1 LVKNKNTTSPHQ
13 QHRNNSLMQ
22 KLIWIVFYVLI
33 YNCAT
38 AQVKGIADSSTNK
51 NIQIQYLHS
60 DSLVGTM
67 LEGVPYNRLLG
78 NVALEHNGTTLNC
91 DSAHLYQDK
100 NYVEAFGNVQ
110 INTASG
116 AQISSEYLKY
126 TGNNN
131 MAYLKKDVVII
142 DGNNQLQSDDVN
154 YNTITKIAKYTKG
167 ASLQSDN
174 TQLTSNEGIY
184 NGKTKDAYFKG
195 DVVVTDAKYNVDS
208 KEMKYN
214 TVTKFVTFLDE
225 STIVTENTTIQGKK
239 GTYDAAKEIGNF
251 NTRSTVSND
260 EQDITANTMHY
271 EKKTG
276 ISNAAGNVVMND
288 YKNNRKLLANKT
300 NYNEQTGYMKA
311 FGDVI
316 LYDEKEGRTM
326 FTETVEYY
334 KKSKYTVATKNVLL
348 YDSAQNSILQCN
360 QLQFNQYLHLSLATG
375 NPILRTL
382 ADKDSLFLRADSFFS
397 APANGVDTIR
407 KFVVPNVNPIDSN
420 EVVNDS
426 LHITLLGLGHVII
439 FSDSMQAICDSMSYS
454 QNDSIFKLFMK
465 PILWT
470 RANQA
475 VGDTIWLRTVNNKL
489 SQLNLLSNA
498 SMISDTKYGNMYDQI
513 YGSKIDGFIVND
525 ALDNMFVDGNAE
537 SIYFNKNDND
547 EYMGVNKSS
556 SAQMKNVMK
565 EKKVSRIVFYSLPEG
580 TFTPIDKIA
589 EADKKGAAFVW
600 LEDKRPK
607 TKYVVV
613 GGEKEAV
620 ISQQSADGSQQSEG
634 SKKKTAIKKKKN
646 KAKTRK

>member
-1 LVKNKNTTSPHQ
+1 
-13 QHRNNSLMQ
+13 
-22 KLIWIVFYVLI
+22 
-33 YNCAT
+33 
-38 AQVKGIADSSTNK
+38 
-51 NIQIQYLHS
+51 
-60 DSLVGTM
+60 
-67 LEGVPYNRLLG
+67 
-78 NVALEHNGTTLNC
+78 
-91 DSAHLYQDK
+91 
-100 NYVEAFGNVQ
+100 
-110 INTASG
+110 
-116 AQISSEYLKY
+116 
-126 TGNNN
+126 
-131 MAYLKKDVVII
+131 MAYLKKNVVII

-167 ASLQSDN
+167 ATLQSDN
-174 TQLTSNEGIY
+174 TQLTSNEGVY

-276 ISNAAGNVVMND
+276 ISNATGNVVMND
-288 YKNNRKLLANKT
+288 YKNNRQLLANKT

-316 LYDEKEGRTM
+316 MYDEKEGRTM

-360 QLQFNQYLHLSLATG
+360 QLQFNQYLHLTLATG

-382 ADKDSLFLRADSFFS
+382 ADKDSLFMRADSFFS
-397 APANGVDTIR
+397 APANGVDTIK

-454 QNDSIFKLFMK
+454 QNDSIFKLFKK

-475 VGDTIWLRTVNNKL
+475 IGDTIWLRTVNNKL

-498 SMISDTKYGNMYDQI
+498 SMISDTKHTNMYDQI
-513 YGSKIDGFIVND
+513 YGDKIDGYIVNE
-525 ALDNMFVDGNAE
+525 ALDNMFVDGSAE
-537 SIYFNKNDND
+537 SIYYNKNDND
-547 EYMGVNKSS
+547 EYIGMNKTK
-556 SAQMKNVMK
+556 SAQIRIVMK
-565 EKKVSRIVFYSLPEG
+565 ERKVNRISFYSLPEG
-580 TFTPIDKIA
+580 GLIPMDKIA

-620 ISQQSADGSQQSEG
+620 GSRESADGSQQSEG
-634 SKKKTAIKKKKN
+634 SKKKTAAKKKKN
-646 KAKTRK
+646 KPKTRK